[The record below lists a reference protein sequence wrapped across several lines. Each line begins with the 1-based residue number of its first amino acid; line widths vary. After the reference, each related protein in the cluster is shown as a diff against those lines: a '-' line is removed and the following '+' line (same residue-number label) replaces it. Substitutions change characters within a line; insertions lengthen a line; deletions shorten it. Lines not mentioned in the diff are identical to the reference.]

1 MASRGRILTVTA
13 ALSALSVAAI
23 VSIAGSDGSSD
34 GSTKTTCPMCGHTF
48 RPALPETVKDKGKP
62 SRQKPLKVVCFGDS
76 ITGHRP
82 GESYQGT
89 YLKYSDLLG
98 LMLEGR
104 LGVGKAEV
112 INSGWA
118 GDMTCP
124 QKGQSMPGAVDRL
137 KKDALDHDPDIAVVL
152 IGGNDRIESQA
163 DRKRTLEN
171 LTAIYER
178 LRKADIR
185 VLALQYPPVLPDPN
199 DPSKAWTQIPAKNPL
214 IVRAA
219 KAARVEL
226 LDMGLA
232 MKAAAKEFPR
242 SDLADPVDGVH
253 LRPRGEMVFARTI
266 FAELVDLG
274 WVPACGGGDSGKKGS
289 P

>member
-1 MASRGRILTVTA
+1 MASSGRILAATA
-13 ALSALSVAAI
+13 ALSVLSLAAI
-23 VSIAGSDGSSD
+23 VSIAGSDRSSD
-34 GSTKTTCPMCGHTF
+34 RSISVACPMCGHAF
-48 RPALPETVKDKGKP
+48 RADLPETAKGGGEP
-62 SRQKPLKVVCFGDS
+62 SRDKPLKVVCFGDS

-104 LGVGKAEV
+104 LGVGKAKV

-118 GDMTCP
+118 GDMTYP

-137 KKDALDHDPDIAVVL
+137 KKDLLDHEPDIAVVL

-178 LRKADIR
+178 LRKADIH

-199 DPSKAWTQIPAKNPL
+199 DPSKAWEQIPAKNPL

-219 KAARVEL
+219 KAARVKL
-226 LDMGLA
+226 LDMGPA
-232 MKAAAKEFPR
+232 MKAAAREFTR

-274 WVPACGGGDSGKKGS
+274 WVSACGGGESGKKGS